1 MSWDE
6 PDDQRIVTALY
17 EILEMLRLIHN
28 KLPEPKMTEAEKVA
42 DRKDEFY

>member
-6 PDDQRIVTALY
+6 PDDQRIVNALY

-28 KLPEPKMTEAEKVA
+28 KLPEPKAETEKEP
-42 DRKDEFY
+42 DEFY